1 MSYKHLEFQKERL
14 GRYFS
19 QEISK
24 TDERL
29 HGIDLSNSSKPRNLK
44 YKENYYL
51 NTSLANCWVVIK
63 EKNLKSS
70 QLKANYIQ
78 KENYGCYI
86 LRDNGG

>member
-19 QEISK
+19 QEIFK

-29 HGIDLSNSSKPRNLK
+29 HSIDLSNSSKPRNLK

-51 NTSLANCWVVIK
+51 NKSLANCWVAIK
-63 EKNLKSS
+63 EKKKKKKTLRS
-70 QLKANYIQ
+70 AN
-78 KENYGCYI
+78 E
-86 LRDNGG
+86 R